1 MIDNKIK
8 EELITEI
15 TRLLIKNDF
24 YEKDKGVVVYV
35 PKRVIY
41 NDLIKMLKEIL
52 WKINF
57 YK

>member
-1 MIDNKIK
+1 MMNDKSK

-52 WKINF
+52 WKM
-57 YK
+57 K

>member
-1 MIDNKIK
+1 MAMSEK
-8 EELITEI
+8 EKEDIISIL
-15 TRLLIKNDF
+15 TRLLIENDF

-52 WKINF
+52 
-57 YK
+57 